1 MRPVTFLSV
10 IYTRCRHNAIY
21 DKLFEV
27 ILKVLPLTVEIWKH
41 VGRLYWK
48 FCRKRAADLPVAAR
62 DYLPPSDTRCGSRVY
77 ARGCCIG
84 SRMPRGRRRSVAASR
99 GPHLDI
105 AVLAGN
111 RPRMPLA
118 DPVKVQVHLDL
129 HRLAPQVVAAR
140 IVNVFANARTGQMR
154 ARRAGV
160 EVGSAPTRRRR
171 LPQFT
176 LNPLCPKRREANRR
190 SALTAARGPSRN
202 DDLP

>member
-1 MRPVTFLSV
+1 MTLSYLV
-10 IYTRCRHNAIY
+10 GPAGANFYIWYLEAHRAISRKSHNAIY

-105 AVLAGN
+105 A
-111 RPRMPLA
+111 
-118 DPVKVQVHLDL
+118 
-129 HRLAPQVVAAR
+129 
-140 IVNVFANARTGQMR
+140 
-154 ARRAGV
+154 
-160 EVGSAPTRRRR
+160 
-171 LPQFT
+171 
-176 LNPLCPKRREANRR
+176 
-190 SALTAARGPSRN
+190 
-202 DDLP
+202 